1 MLLVTQLFAVLIPC
15 GPVNN
20 KLGAKTR
27 LATQLAMGSSGTY
40 MSSVGVHGLLNCL
53 VFLCCWGTFERPAC
67 NPSISE
73 ALGNTVQ

>member
-1 MLLVTQLFAVLIPC
+1 MLITC

-20 KLGAKTR
+20 RLGAKTR
-27 LATQLAMGSSGTY
+27 LATQLAMGSSGAY

-53 VFLCCWGTFERPAC
+53 MFVLLWGTFERPAC

-73 ALGNTVQ
+73 DLGNTLR

>member
-1 MLLVTQLFAVLIPC
+1 MLLESQLFAVLITC
-15 GPVNN
+15 GPVSN

-53 VFLCCWGTFERPAC
+53 VFLCFGGTFERPAC

-73 ALGNTVQ
+73 DLGSTVQ